1 MRFIAVAA
9 IVSIALCVHSAA
21 AQQSTSKDHGA
32 FGDSEYKLGPEDVI
46 EVFVWHENDLGVPS
60 EVVRPDGKISLPLIG
75 EIQASGKTQAQ
86 LEGEITQKLRQYVS
100 EPQVTVIVKE
110 IHSAKVSVLGE
121 VKKPGV
127 YQIKER
133 ATVLDAIALAEGLTE
148 YANRSKVILIRTTGN
163 GDEKH
168 YNINLDDFIKRS
180 KSDPIY
186 VQPYDKIYVQ

>member
-1 MRFIAVAA
+1 MRFIAAVA
-9 IVSIALCVHSAA
+9 IVSIALCVHTAA
-21 AQQSTSKDHGA
+21 AQQSSSRERA
-32 FGDSEYKLGPEDVI
+32 FGDTEYRLGPEDVI

-86 LEGEITQKLRQYVS
+86 LESEVVQKLRQYVS

-110 IHSAKVSVLGE
+110 VHSAKVSVLGE
-121 VKKPGV
+121 VRKPGV
-127 YQIKER
+127 YPIKEK
-133 ATVLDAIALAEGLTE
+133 ATVLDAIALAEGFTE
-148 YANRSKVILIRTTGN
+148 YAKKTHVILIRVSAN

-168 YNINLDDFIKRS
+168 IELNVDDLVKRS
-180 KSDPIY
+180 KGDPIY

>member
-1 MRFIAVAA
+1 MRFIAAVP
-9 IVSIALCVHSAA
+9 ILSIALCVNTAT
-21 AQQSTSKDHGA
+21 AQQNSSRERG
-32 FGDSEYKLGPEDVI
+32 FGESDYKLGPEDVI

-86 LEGEITQKLRQYVS
+86 LETEVAQKLRQYVS

-110 IHSAKVSVLGE
+110 VHSAKVSVLGE
-121 VKKPGV
+121 VRKPGV
-127 YQIKER
+127 YQIKEK
-133 ATVLDAIALAEGLTE
+133 ATILDAIALAEGFTE
-148 YANRSKVILIRTTGN
+148 YAKRAHVILIRALAN

-168 YNINLDDFIKRS
+168 IELNVDDLVKRS
-180 KSDPIY
+180 KGDPIY